1 MCVEPGVTIA
11 EVLTPKQQPYLN
23 PTVRRAIAPQALGVL
38 SGRNLRVKKFRDQE
52 SEESLSRRFSFTAG

>member
-38 SGRNLRVKKFRDQE
+38 SGRNLRVKKVCREDFLLRLDDE
-52 SEESLSRRFSFTAG
+52 